1 MRHLLLIAAAF
12 LISAFAL
19 IAEGT
24 WTAQAGSDAMSEPG
38 AHLVLLLDAAEVRAH
53 WLSTMRDE
61 VRSRLRKARV
71 GIGGSALVDNAVHV
85 RLAKP
90 EDADAVQRALTDI
103 APAVPSGILERFLS
117 AIGWWAVND
126 VTVAK
131 HEGGSIT
138 VTPTEVGLER
148 RMSSALESA
157 VSIAG
162 RRLAGM
168 GLVASA
174 VRMGRDQIYVH
185 AAALQDTAALK
196 ELLTKSARLGFHEVH
211 ATMSVEGAHQGRV
224 PIGFKIYPAPP
235 AELLLREIPV
245 IRGSDLADAQA
256 FMDQRTGEP
265 MVSFRF
271 AGSGTRTF
279 ARFTS
284 ENIGRPFAI
293 VLDDVVLSA
302 PVIREPILDGS
313 GQVGGNFTVEQAN
326 QLAVLLRAGALPA
339 KLTVVE
345 ERVVPRPT
353 EVR

>member
-19 IAEGT
+19 IADGT

-71 GIGGSALVDNAVHV
+71 GIGGIALVDNAVHV
-85 RLAKP
+85 RIAKA

-126 VTVAK
+126 VTVAR

-157 VSIAG
+157 VSI
-162 RRLAGM
+162 
-168 GLVASA
+168 
-174 VRMGRDQIYVH
+174 
-185 AAALQDTAALK
+185 
-196 ELLTKSARLGFHEVH
+196 
-211 ATMSVEGAHQGRV
+211 
-224 PIGFKIYPAPP
+224 
-235 AELLLREIPV
+235 
-245 IRGSDLADAQA
+245 
-256 FMDQRTGEP
+256 
-265 MVSFRF
+265 
-271 AGSGTRTF
+271 
-279 ARFTS
+279 
-284 ENIGRPFAI
+284 
-293 VLDDVVLSA
+293 
-302 PVIREPILDGS
+302 
-313 GQVGGNFTVEQAN
+313 
-326 QLAVLLRAGALPA
+326 
-339 KLTVVE
+339 
-345 ERVVPRPT
+345 
-353 EVR
+353 